1 MNISVAA
8 SVNAIRAIGSELAW
22 RLVRQ
27 YIVLG
32 LLLAAILLALGGW
45 LTAKDALWWILE
57 GIFIAYTALFLLLV
71 LAVRFLLQLFSPS
84 LTARQKKAIQQYVD
98 KLQRVA
104 DTLGISRFV
113 LLFRIVRDIVRPTE
127 QPFIKQIANDSTTLH
142 SDFIKLQ
149 KLFQN
154 E

>member
-45 LTAKDALWWILE
+45 LTTKDALWWILE

-71 LAVRFLLQLFSPS
+71 LVVRFLLRLFSPS
-84 LTARQKKAIQQYVD
+84 LTARQKTAIQQYVD